1 MPPFIRHTHTL
12 QGGAVRGT
20 LKVTNFVS
28 RICYVMSLICLSHV
42 AEISWHDTAT
52 HCNTLRHAATQ
63 HIQIR
68 ASVQHQT
75 YIDNTLQHTATHCN
89 TLQHTATQH
98 IQLKARVQHQRYSC
112 NTLQHAATHCKTL
125 QHTAT
130 QHKQLKARVQHQR
143 YTCNTLQHTAKHCN
157 TLQNGTYN

>member
-98 IQLKARVQHQRYSC
+98 IQLKARVQHQRYTCSPSAAPP
-112 NTLQHAATHCKTL
+112 LPHACVCGGRREHHGGGCENV
-125 QHTAT
+125 
-130 QHKQLKARVQHQR
+130 RV
-143 YTCNTLQHTAKHCN
+143 
-157 TLQNGTYN
+157 